1 MQVKILD
8 IALAGRLWGKLF
20 QYGDLCRFV
29 PEPALVAQPPAEV
42 LSLSMLAQD
51 AGAQSALWADV
62 RNPLFNAQGG
72 RLPTWFQNLLP
83 EGVLRSHIAQLRGC
97 SEDDHFEL
105 LAACGGDLP
114 GAVSAKPVEVE
125 RATLQRLVT
134 QDQDALEMSVV
145 ADPLPQGISVSGVQ
159 PKLVLVRQ
167 GKRYTARAR
176 LASTSQRVIA
186 KLPVVGRPHM
196 PQLEKFS
203 LDLAGA
209 AGVTVC
215 KAELAPLEAIQA
227 AHSYALPDEAQ
238 FLAVTRFDRV
248 GARRLHF
255 EDFAQILSRDPQH
268 KYGGS
273 YAAMAQAM
281 RAFDS
286 LGEAAQLELL
296 RRLLVNE
303 LLGNPDAHL
312 KNFGVLFA
320 DGRTP
325 QFAPAYDIVAYAAMQ
340 GVDGHALP
348 WLTPEPGRT
357 PTMARDPRSSYFTPA
372 QLRAFCWATGLHE
385 ARARKAVADTAA
397 LARQHW
403 PAMLEAATLP
413 EVWKTRLFARWQA
426 HALWQPR
433 RRQTA
438 SLE

>member
-29 PEPALVAQPPAEV
+29 AEPALVAQPPDEV

-51 AGAQSALWADV
+51 AAAQSALWADV

-114 GAVSAKPVEVE
+114 GAVSARPVAVA
-125 RATLQRLVT
+125 RDTLQRLVT

-159 PKLVLVRQ
+159 PKLVLARQ
-167 GKRYTARAR
+167 GARYTARTRTQA
-176 LASTSQRVIA
+176 SQRVIA

-196 PQLEKFS
+196 PQLEMCS
-203 LDLAGA
+203 LQLAAA

-215 KAELAPLEAIQA
+215 AAELAPLDAIQA
-227 AHSYALPDEAQ
+227 QHSYALPDEPE

-273 YAAMAQAM
+273 YTAMAQAM
-281 RAFDS
+281 RAFES
-286 LGEAAQLELL
+286 LGEAAQVELL
-296 RRLLVNE
+296 RRLVVNE

-312 KNFGVLFA
+312 KNFGVLYP
-320 DGRTP
+320 DGRAP
-325 QFAPAYDIVAYAAMQ
+325 RLAPAYDIVAYAALQ

-348 WLTPEPGRT
+348 LLAPDAAHSRSPGART
-357 PTMARDPRSSYFTPA
+357 RFFIPTAV
-372 QLRAFCWATGLHE
+372 RAFCWATGLHE
-385 ARARKAVADTAA
+385 PLARRAIADTAR
-397 LARQHW
+397 LARERW
-403 PAMLEAATLP
+403 PAMLEAAPLP
-413 EVWKTRLFARWQA
+413 SVWKERLEARWA
-426 HALWQPR
+426 ANALWRPR
-433 RRQTA
+433 SRA
-438 SLE
+438 SAAPRAD